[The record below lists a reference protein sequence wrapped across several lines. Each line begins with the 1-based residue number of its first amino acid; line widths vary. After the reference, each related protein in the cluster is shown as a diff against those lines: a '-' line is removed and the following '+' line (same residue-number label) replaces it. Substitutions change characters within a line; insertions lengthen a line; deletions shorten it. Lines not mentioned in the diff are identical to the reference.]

1 MVPSLNN
8 IFLIG
13 FMSSGKSTV
22 GALIARK
29 LEWRF
34 LDTDSMVE
42 KTAGMPVAKM
52 LETEGEATFRSA
64 EAQAVAVATTG
75 KRTVIALGAG
85 ALLDRD
91 NRERVLRSGFVVFL
105 DTSVDA
111 ILTRPGGTQRSLMR
125 PQKGMSLRETVEAVL
140 AARKYIFDQA
150 HLKVVTDGK
159 TPEAVMLEVIAGA
172 EKWKGDV

>member
-1 MVPSLNN
+1 MQPSLTN
-8 IFLIG
+8 IFLVG
-13 FMSSGKSTV
+13 FMGSGKSTV

-42 KTAGMPVAKM
+42 KSAGMPIARM
-52 LETEGEATFRSA
+52 FETEGEATFRSA
-64 EAQAVAVATTG
+64 EAQEVAVATTG
-75 KRTVIALGAG
+75 KNTVVSLGGG

-105 DTSVDA
+105 EASVDT
-111 ILTRPGGTQRSLMR
+111 ILSRPGGTQRPLLR
-125 PQKGMSLRETVEAVL
+125 PQKGKTLRETVEAL
-140 AARKYIFDQA
+140 LTARKYIFDQA

-159 TPEAVMLEVIAGA
+159 TPEAIMLEIIKGA
-172 EKWKGDV
+172 ESWKG